1 MKFWKP
7 PTGYEY
13 WTDEFKT
20 SVTRIWIRNVSREF
34 IYGDE
39 KHPSSV
45 WGFYNKK
52 KDEFLSPIN
61 WKKPGK
67 KIELNDTSPYTAMRK
82 NYNPLEALLYGN
94 S

>member
-13 WTDEFKT
+13 WTDEYNK

-34 IYGDE
+34 IYGDD

-52 KDEFLSPIN
+52 KKEFQSPVN

-67 KIELNDTSPYTAMRK
+67 TVKLNDTTPYSAMTL
-82 NYNPLEALLYGN
+82 NLNPLEAAFL
-94 S
+94 